1 MVPLDSLIKFI
12 NELSIRYLETKKVAY
27 GGIFSAIKVCHL
39 HFTLVL
45 SAAGSLKNMK

>member
-27 GGIFSAIKVCHL
+27 GGIFSAIKVCRL